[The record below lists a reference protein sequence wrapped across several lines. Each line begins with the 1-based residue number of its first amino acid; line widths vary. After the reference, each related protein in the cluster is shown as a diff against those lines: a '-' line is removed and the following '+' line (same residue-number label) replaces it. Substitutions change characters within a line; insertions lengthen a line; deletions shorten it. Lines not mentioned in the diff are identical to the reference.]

1 MLIIRDLGLD
11 LLNLEPIEPVSF
23 KKIHG
28 MDPFTYER
36 HHIFIN
42 DKMSID
48 INRLALVMHMNHHLH
63 EGKTNLVLDLIQRRI
78 NSTFDCPQYY
88 KKNIK
93 DWRKKWQ
100 KYLKRR
106 NFLIQNGIVN
116 FIDEYFTDDDGNN
129 YIFERFFT
137 NVPKDDIEQEIR
149 NITLEWIKKNR
160 PAPILNIHIITKL
173 FCGTPNLVSSG
184 FIQNKS

>member
-1 MLIIRDLGLD
+1 M
-11 LLNLEPIEPVSF
+11 
-23 KKIHG
+23 
-28 MDPFTYER
+28 T
-36 HHIFIN
+36 
-42 DKMSID
+42 
-48 INRLALVMHMNHHLH
+48 
-63 EGKTNLVLDLIQRRI
+63 
-78 NSTFDCPQYY
+78 
-88 KKNIK
+88 
-93 DWRKKWQ
+93 
-100 KYLKRR
+100 
-106 NFLIQNGIVN
+106 NGIVWKK
-116 FIDEYFTDDDGNN
+116 EYFTDDDGNN